1 ATQSA
6 SKARRVLLNV
16 LFVIRLPHRSQTQAE
31 VRRRRVIR
39 ISFDF
44 RPSPFALRPSPFDS
58 RLSTLDLRP
67 STFDSRPSTFDLRL
81 SALPQVPPRMYV
93 VPNIGTV
100 GIERAVGTVS
110 EPIGIVIISRL
121 VLSEHHFPK
130 SRMEISIN
138 GVECRLFRRVGAG

>member
-1 ATQSA
+1 MFYSSFACRA
-6 SKARRVLLNV
+6 D
-16 LFVIRLPHRSQTQAE
+16 LPHRSQTQAE

-39 ISFDF
+39 I
-44 RPSPFALRPSPFDS
+44 
-58 RLSTLDLRP
+58 
-67 STFDSRPSTFDLRL
+67 TFDLRL
-81 SALPQVPPRMYV
+81 SALPQVPPRMHV